1 MAPTVHVWV
10 WPSVVRFW
18 RRCPVPCPQ
27 GCCGPTPWSAGDII
41 TKFAQTQ
48 IGNVTD
54 LLVALRRQDPGQ
66 QVDIVVQRGSTP
78 QTLHVTL
85 GNVATAP

>member
-1 MAPTVHVWV
+1 M
-10 WPSVVRFW
+10 
-18 RRCPVPCPQ
+18 
-27 GCCGPTPWSAGDII
+27 
-41 TKFAQTQ
+41 
-48 IGNVTD
+48 
-54 LLVALRRQDPGQ
+54 ALRRQDPGQ